1 MIDGYEGVGGIL
13 YVVEQ
18 DEGIVRASAG
28 LYLQCMVLVFQCSVG
43 IHENVVLD
51 RGCIRLRGMG
61 VVAHGDTV
69 DEKCEVREDG
79 DLGQWRMVHNDV
91 VDIHCGPDE
100 VDGDDSNLLTA
111 VVG

>member
-1 MIDGYEGVGGIL
+1 M
-13 YVVEQ
+13 
-18 DEGIVRASAG
+18 RASAG
-28 LYLQCMVLVFQCSVG
+28 LYLQCMFLVFQSWVG
-43 IHENVVLD
+43 IHENIVLD

-69 DEKCEVREDG
+69 DEKGEVREDG

-100 VDGDDSNLLTA
+100 VDRDASNLFTG
-111 VVG
+111 VVS

>member
-1 MIDGYEGVGGIL
+1 MIDGYEGVRGIL

-28 LYLQCMVLVFQCSVG
+28 LYLQCMGLVCQSWVG
-43 IHENVVLD
+43 INENIVLD
-51 RGCIRLRGMG
+51 RRCIRLRGMRI
-61 VVAHGDTV
+61 VAHGDTV
-69 DEKCEVREDG
+69 DEKGQVREDG